1 MSRVEGAECQDYDE
15 CEAGVGRASGFRP
28 LTLPHSSALFDTRRR
43 VCKMKL
49 WAFLIRR
56 PIWPPLQSKS
66 TCHRGGIGRRAWF
79 RSMYRQ
85 RCGGSSPFDGT
96 KSLFFPPLLGLIHFS
111 LRPTRGLHSCAAS
124 RLGSIYLSA
133 SSYPAA
139 PTGLRPG
146 HTAKAA
152 IPRLS
157 RPGGRRGPT

>member
-96 KSLFFPPLLGLIHFS
+96 KSLFFPPPSGANSFF
-111 LRPTRGLHSCAAS
+111 
-124 RLGSIYLSA
+124 
-133 SSYPAA
+133 AA
-139 PTGLRPG
+139 PDPRAAFLRRF
-146 HTAKAA
+146 AA
-152 IPRLS
+152 GIDLPFSILISCGSDRASPWPYSQGGYSPTKSS
-157 RPGGRRGPT
+157 RR